1 MMSSSHV
8 KPPTIM
14 LNNRR
19 RVLLSAWIPAA
30 ICVVLI
36 AISSSDAFS
45 SDSTGHLLRPFV
57 EAILG
62 ALANHTWCR
71 LLFDLRKVGHFFAYG
86 FVSLVFFRAW
96 RMTFRLSHAYSAVT
110 ASLRA
115 AAVALLSTLV
125 LSSADEFHQSF
136 LPKRTGSPF
145 DVLLDM
151 CGAITCLLIAFT
163 FRGSLLELTSTI
175 SPEIKSSGRNRKQIL
190 E

>member
-1 MMSSSHV
+1 MSS
-8 KPPTIM
+8 
-14 LNNRR
+14 NRR

-30 ICVVLI
+30 ICVLLI
-36 AISSSDAFS
+36 AISSSDTFS
-45 SDSTGHLLRPFV
+45 FENTSSVLRPFFQSIFGPIATHV
-57 EAILG
+57 WEK
-62 ALANHTWCR
+62 
-71 LLFDLRKVGHFFAYG
+71 LLYDLRKTGHFFAYG

-96 RMTFRLSHAYSAVT
+96 RMTFRLSRAYSAVT

-151 CGAITCLLIAFT
+151 CGAITCHLIVFS
-163 FRGSLLELTSTI
+163 FVGSLLELTNTTAPELRPFRRGRRQI
-175 SPEIKSSGRNRKQIL
+175 SE
-190 E
+190 

>member
-1 MMSSSHV
+1 MSSS
-8 KPPTIM
+8 
-14 LNNRR
+14 RR

-30 ICVVLI
+30 ICVILI
-36 AISSSDAFS
+36 AISSSDTFS
-45 SDSTGHLLRPFV
+45 SANTGSFFRPLI

-62 ALANHTWCR
+62 PISGHAMKD
-71 LLFDLRKVGHFFAYG
+71 LLFDIRKASHFWGYG

-96 RMTFRLSHAYSAVT
+96 RMTFRLSRSYSAVT

-136 LPKRTGSPF
+136 LPQRSGSPF

-151 CGAITCLLIAFT
+151 CGAVTCHLMIFT
-163 FRGSLLELTSTI
+163 FVGSLLELTDTTA
-175 SPEIKSSGRNRKQIL
+175 PELRSFRHRRRRADD
-190 E
+190 

>member
-1 MMSSSHV
+1 MWS
-8 KPPTIM
+8 
-14 LNNRR
+14 NRR

-36 AISSSDAFS
+36 FTSSSDNFS
-45 SDSTGHLLRPFV
+45 SDNTSHILRPFL
-57 EAILG
+57 EEILG
-62 ALANHTWCR
+62 HFANKTWAT
-71 LLFDLRKVGHFFAYG
+71 LLYDIRKVGHFFAYG

-96 RMTFRLSHAYSAVT
+96 RMTFRLSRSYSAVT

-115 AAVALLSTLV
+115 AAVALLSTLI
-125 LSSADEFHQSF
+125 LCSADEFHQSF

-151 CGAITCLLIAFT
+151 CGAITCHLIAFT
-163 FRGSLLELTSTI
+163 FVGSLLELTNTT
-175 SPEIKSSGRNRKQIL
+175 SPELRIKSRFRKQIS

>member
-1 MMSSSHV
+1 
-8 KPPTIM
+8 M
-14 LNNRR
+14 LSNRR

-36 AISSSDAFS
+36 FISSWDTFS
-45 SDSTGHLLRPFV
+45 SDNTGHFLRPFV
-57 EAILG
+57 QDILG
-62 ALANHTWCR
+62 PLADHTWHK
-71 LLFDLRKVGHFFAYG
+71 LLFDIRKVGHFFAYG

-96 RMTFRLSHAYSAVT
+96 RMTFRLSRSYSAVT

-125 LSSADEFHQSF
+125 LSGADEFHQSF

-151 CGAITCLLIAFT
+151 CGAITCLLIVFT
-163 FRGSLLELTSTI
+163 FMGSLLELTSTT
-175 SPEIKSSGRNRKQIL
+175 SPEIKSSGRNRKQIS

>member
-1 MMSSSHV
+1 
-8 KPPTIM
+8 M
-14 LNNRR
+14 LSNRR

-30 ICVVLI
+30 ICVIVI
-36 AISSSDAFS
+36 FSSSSDAFS
-45 SDSTGHLLRPFV
+45 SANTGHVLRPF
-57 EAILG
+57 IQDLLG
-62 ALANHTWCR
+62 QLSNLNWAK
-71 LLFDLRKVGHFFAYG
+71 LLYDIRKTGHFFGYG

-96 RMTFRLSHAYSAVT
+96 RMTFRLSRSYSAVT

-136 LPKRTGSPF
+136 LPQRTGSPF

-163 FRGSLLELTSTI
+163 FRGSLLELTNTT
-175 SPEIKSSGRNRKQIL
+175 SPELRSSGRGRKQIS

>member
-1 MMSSSHV
+1 
-8 KPPTIM
+8 M

-36 AISSSDAFS
+36 VISSSDAFS
-45 SDSTGHLLRPFV
+45 SDNTSYVLLPFAQKLFGPIGH
-57 EAILG
+57 
-62 ALANHTWCR
+62 HTWVT
-71 LLFDLRKVGHFFAYG
+71 LLYDIRKVGHFFAYG
-86 FVSLVFFRAW
+86 FVCLVFFRAW
-96 RMTFRLSHAYSAVT
+96 RMTFRLSRAYSAVT

-125 LSSADEFHQSF
+125 LSSGDEFHQSF

-151 CGAITCLLIAFT
+151 CGAVTCLLIVFT
-163 FRGSLLELTSTI
+163 FFGTLLELTSTT
-175 SPEIKSSGRNRKQIL
+175 SPELRTIGRSGKKVQ

>member
-1 MMSSSHV
+1 
-8 KPPTIM
+8 M
-14 LNNRR
+14 LSKRR

-30 ICVVLI
+30 ICVILI

-45 SDSTGHLLRPFV
+45 AGNTSSVLRPLV
-57 EAILG
+57 EDLFGPI
-62 ALANHTWCR
+62 ANHTWKT
-71 LLFDLRKVGHFFAYG
+71 LLFDIRKTCHFIGYG
-86 FVSLVFFRAW
+86 VVSVVFFRAW
-96 RMTFRLSHAYSAVT
+96 RMTFRLSRAYSAVT

-115 AAVALLSTLV
+115 AAIALLSTLV

-151 CGAITCLLIAFT
+151 CGAITFHLILFT
-163 FRGSLLELTSTI
+163 FFGSLLELTSTI
-175 SPEIKSSGRNRKQIL
+175 SPELAPRRRKSKLL